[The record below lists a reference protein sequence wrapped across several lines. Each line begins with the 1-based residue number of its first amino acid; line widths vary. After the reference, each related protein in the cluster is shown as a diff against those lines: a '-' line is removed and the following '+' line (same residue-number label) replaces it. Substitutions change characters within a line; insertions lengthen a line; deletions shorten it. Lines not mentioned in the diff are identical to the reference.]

1 MNPAMDAK
9 EFSRRLSAL
18 AQDIIDA
25 HVHYKL
31 WRELQKQQKDN
42 PAIMAQSPAFWRLTM
57 RAHLNSCLYHLS
69 RVYVAER
76 FCMSISMLLAAIK
89 EDEKQFG
96 RKGGVAGAG
105 PLVECLVK
113 GSKPLDGALL
123 NEDMKLCA
131 VSDVLVR
138 KLIATRAKGFSKIG
152 TKVGVSPKRDEEAL
166 LLGFRDIDMLLARA
180 LTVFRHYSSQF
191 EVTSQSGKVIA
202 NDDYKNLFRSVADAM
217 GVGIA

>member
-89 EDEKQFG
+89 ENEKQFG

-105 PLVECLVK
+105 PGPLVECLVK
-113 GSKPLDGALL
+113 NSKPLDGALL
-123 NEDMKLCA
+123 NEDMKVCA

-138 KLIATRAKGFSKIG
+138 KLIATRAKGFSKVG

-180 LTVFRHYSSQF
+180 LAVFRHYSSQF

-202 NDDYKNLFRSVADAM
+202 NDDYKHLFRSGADVM
-217 GVGIA
+217 GIA